1 MPEGRYAALAVP
13 SRRRLLDILRVSD
26 SPMDA
31 ASLAE
36 AVGLHLTTTRF
47 HLDVLEQ
54 ARLVHRLVDRGG
66 RPGRP
71 RVLYQ
76 VVHEASDESGPGDS
90 YRELAAVLAEALSG
104 EPDVTRQRAE
114 DAGRR
119 WAETQVPVQDLSWE
133 DGTRQVGN
141 VFTRLGFAPRVVDD
155 RDGRHVELTACPFR
169 EVARAHP
176 EVVCAVHAGLL
187 QGTLSRLSVPEAQQA
202 GIRPFVAPDLCI
214 VDLPRRDGPDSGS
227 APPARS
233 PEGR

>member
-1 MPEGRYAALAVP
+1 MSEGRYAALAVP
-13 SRRRLLDILRVSD
+13 SRRRLLQILRAGD
-26 SPMDA
+26 GPMDA

-71 RVLYQ
+71 RVLYH
-76 VVHEASDESGPGDS
+76 VVDDASGDESGPNDK
-90 YRELAAVLAEALSG
+90 YQQLAAVLAGALGG
-104 EPDVTRQRAE
+104 ESDGTRQRAE

-119 WAETQVPVQDLSWE
+119 WAETQVSVQDLSWE
-133 DGTRQVGN
+133 DGTRQVGD
-141 VFTRLGFAPRVVDD
+141 VFARLGFAPRVVDD

-169 EVARAHP
+169 EVARDHP
-176 EVVCAVHAGLL
+176 QVVCAVHAGLL
-187 QGTLSRLSVPEAQQA
+187 QGTLSRLSVPDAQQA

-214 VDLPRRDGPDSGS
+214 VDLPRRSDPDASS
-227 APPARS
+227 SPLAP
-233 PEGR
+233 

>member
-1 MPEGRYAALAVP
+1 VTDVMPEGRYAALAVP
-13 SRRRLLDILRVSD
+13 SRRRLLDILRAAD

-54 ARLVHRLVDRGG
+54 ARLVHRFVDRGG

-76 VVHEASDESGPGDS
+76 VVAEGSSDQSGSEDR
-90 YRELAAVLAEALSG
+90 YQELAAVLAEALGG
-104 EPDVTRQRAE
+104 EPDLTRQRAE

-133 DGTRQVGN
+133 DGTRQLTD
-141 VFTRLGFAPRVVDD
+141 VFVRLGFAPRVVDD

-176 EVVCAVHAGLL
+176 QVVCAVHAGLL

-214 VDLPRRDGPDSGS
+214 VDLPPRGGTDSS
-227 APPARS
+227 SSPPAS
-233 PEGR
+233 